1 MNTGSKL
8 LAKTDL
14 FIRDRKRSLSI
25 MSRKDCKNVDIKYE
39 IRKVNKSE
47 GQSNRHLCPFG
58 LTFSTASL
66 LQYAADRHLVNIT
79 KYLGAFAAVR
89 SWN

>member
-58 LTFSTASL
+58 LTFSTACL